1 MTTFLPSTHGF
12 RFSNSDWPN
21 VPLEEIELPLGGRIP
36 IGDAGNGLC
45 GGMTFAA
52 RDYAASGLPVPNLAQ
67 APGDGPLYDY
77 IVGRLIDSFHLPS
90 GVARY
95 VDWMNRSDR
104 DGGLPIPGLRRRG
117 VRYLTVVEEL
127 TQVLA
132 EIDNRGTSC
141 LGLVVA
147 SGLDLR
153 DLGRNHQV
161 LAYGYR
167 RSGRHVSVRVYDPN
181 DPGDDTV
188 TLHVRT
194 DKEGRELPVE
204 YDGSGDLAVRGF
216 FRVGYAAARPP
227 VVTP

>member
-52 RDYAASGLPVPNLAQ
+52 RDYVASGLPVPNLAE

-77 IVGRLIDSFHLPS
+77 VVHRLIDSFHLPS
-90 GVARY
+90 GVGRY
-95 VDWMNRSDR
+95 FDWMNRPDR
-104 DGGLPIPGLRRRG
+104 DGGLPIPGLHRRG
-117 VRYLTVVEEL
+117 VRSLTVLEEL
-127 TQVLA
+127 PQVLT
-132 EIDNRGTSC
+132 EIDHRGTSC

-147 SGLDLR
+147 RGLDPR

-188 TLHVRT
+188 TLHLRT
-194 DKEGRELPVE
+194 DRTGRELPVE
-204 YDGSGDLAVRGF
+204 YDGSGDMVVRGF

-227 VVTP
+227 IVTA